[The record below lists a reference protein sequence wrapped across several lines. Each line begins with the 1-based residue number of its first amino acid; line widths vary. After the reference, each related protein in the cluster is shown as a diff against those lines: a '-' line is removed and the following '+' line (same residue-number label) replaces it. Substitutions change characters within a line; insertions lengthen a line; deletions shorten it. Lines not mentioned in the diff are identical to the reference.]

1 MEQKKLG
8 LPSVVATGVGL
19 IVATSCL
26 LSIGQGTAA
35 IGLPFII
42 TMAIACAFNILTAF
56 SICELNALMP
66 NLTGGMAQYT
76 LACFGPFVSIV
87 ITVGGYLTCQTIMGS
102 SEAAMF
108 GNTLSSVLPNVPI
121 SPSMYSILLIILL
134 ACLNWFGV
142 DMFAKIQN
150 IVAYALIG
158 SLIFLGIAGTLK
170 LGTGQV
176 VEQKAVLSSKPS
188 DVFSLLGLAFF
199 LFIGIE
205 FIIPISSQVKN
216 ARRKVPL
223 GMVISLLV
231 ILVMQIFVCIGFSHY
246 TPWEELGSST
256 VPHILYGSLLFG
268 KVGTVWMTMI
278 SLLAVIST
286 LNTAMFSISQI
297 CSGMAKINLL
307 PSVFL
312 RKNRRGTPYVGL
324 LLVAVVMVLINITGL
339 STSDQLTFLILTG
352 CTFWIFSYII
362 LHFDVLILR
371 KRLPKAPRTF
381 KLPFG
386 ALIPV
391 IGILGNAF
399 MIYNIDSDWNVKK
412 KIYTIFVIV
421 LAILS
426 VYAVIWIKCVMK
438 RPMFKAYQIKE
449 VMAMET
455 DLYQIH
461 HHPRLAERL
470 HIHAEPEVQSV
481 PADVNTG
488 TRPEIG

>member
-1 MEQKKLG
+1 MQEKKLG
-8 LPSVVATGVGL
+8 LPSIVATGVGL
-19 IVATSCL
+19 IIATSCL
-26 LSIGQGTAA
+26 LSIGQGAST

-108 GNTLSSVLPNVPI
+108 GNTLSSVLTGVPI
-121 SPSMYSILLIILL
+121 PGSVYSIVLILILL
-134 ACLNWFGV
+134 GLNLFGV
-142 DMFAKIQN
+142 DMFAKVQN
-150 IVAYALIG
+150 IVAYGLIG
-158 SLIFLGIAGTLK
+158 SLLFLGIMGTIK

-176 VEQKAVLSSKPS
+176 VEQSAVLSSKPG

-199 LFIGIE
+199 LFIGVE
-205 FIIPISSQVKN
+205 FIVPISTQVKN
-216 ARRKVPL
+216 PRKKVPL
-223 GMVISLLV
+223 GMVISLV
-231 ILVMQIFVCIGFSHY
+231 AILVMQIFMVIGFSHY
-246 TPWEELGSST
+246 TPWDELGAST
-256 VPHILYGSLLFG
+256 VPHILYGSLLYG
-268 KVGTVWMTMI
+268 KVGTIWMTVI

-286 LNTAMFSISQI
+286 LNTAMFSIAQI
-297 CSGMAKINLL
+297 CSGMAKIQLL
-307 PSVFL
+307 PSVFM
-312 RKNRRGTPYVGL
+312 RKNKRGTPYVGL
-324 LLVAVVMVLINITGL
+324 LLVAVAMILINITGL

-386 ALIPV
+386 PLIPI
-391 IGILGNAF
+391 IGIIGNGF
-399 MIYNIDSDWNVKK
+399 MIYNIDSSWEVKK
-412 KIYTIFVIV
+412 RIYLIFIITV
-421 LAILS
+421 AILS

-449 VMAMET
+449 VMAMES
-455 DLYQIH
+455 DLYQINH
-461 HHPRLAERL
+461 NPDVAKRL
-470 HIHAEPEVQSV
+470 HLDAKPEIESM

-488 TRPEIG
+488 TRPE